1 MLEDIFTYQNL
12 QRTNVS
18 LKESLFS
25 EKYRHKTV
33 LITGGAGSIAYN
45 IILNLLESDVKR
57 IIVLDISEYLIFK
70 CKTQLSSKPNA
81 EKLVLRIGDVKDK
94 DTVKDVLYE
103 FNPTVVIHAAAL
115 KHVDL
120 GEENLLQFYEN
131 NFFGTKVLFDA
142 CSSSKVDDF
151 IFLSTD
157 KAVEPRNFMGL
168 TKKMAEIYLQRNISN
183 TLNVRIVRF
192 GNVIMSRGSL
202 IPLVQQQIK
211 DNINIVI
218 RGVETSR
225 YFIYSEVVAKT
236 ILNILTLDDKNES
249 YLIKMNKPI
258 LIDEIVNGLLRSK
271 KFLVKS

>member
-1 MLEDIFTYQNL
+1 MILFFFL
-12 QRTNVS
+12 Q
-18 LKESLFS
+18 
-25 EKYRHKTV
+25 
-33 LITGGAGSIAYN
+33 I
-45 IILNLLESDVKR
+45 
-57 IIVLDISEYLIFK
+57 
-70 CKTQLSSKPNA
+70 
-81 EKLVLRIGDVKDK
+81 KLWNQETLW
-94 DTVKDVLYE
+94 
-103 FNPTVVIHAAAL
+103 
-115 KHVDL
+115 DL
-120 GEENLLQFYEN
+120 Q
-131 NFFGTKVLFDA
+131 
-142 CSSSKVDDF
+142 
-151 IFLSTD
+151 
-157 KAVEPRNFMGL
+157 
-168 TKKMAEIYLQRNISN
+168 KKWQIYLQRNISN

-258 LIDEIVNGLLRSK
+258 LIDEIVNGLVRSK

>member
-131 NFFGTKVLFDA
+131 NFLELKF
-142 CSSSKVDDF
+142 
-151 IFLSTD
+151 FLM
-157 KAVEPRNFMGL
+157 P
-168 TKKMAEIYLQRNISN
+168 
-183 TLNVRIVRF
+183 VR
-192 GNVIMSRGSL
+192 
-202 IPLVQQQIK
+202 PLK
-211 DNINIVI
+211 
-218 RGVETSR
+218 
-225 YFIYSEVVAKT
+225 
-236 ILNILTLDDKNES
+236 
-249 YLIKMNKPI
+249 
-258 LIDEIVNGLLRSK
+258 
-271 KFLVKS
+271 